1 MTSSTFARPETVD
14 APHRHTGTWSVDDA
28 LAAAVVGLADINVR
42 VIALVPAHNEEA
54 GVGIALDSL
63 AAQTRRP
70 DLVIVIPDNCTDG
83 TVAVVE
89 ARGDALVRPTV
100 GNTNKKAGAL
110 NQTLGLLLPMLRE
123 SDAVLVMDADSALD
137 EKFVSGALSRL
148 GTRVSGDHSPMIGGV
163 GGTFRGGPGGGF
175 VGMLQRNEYGR
186 YARDVHRLKG
196 RVLVLTGTAALFRVD
211 VLREVVAAR
220 ADGRLPGGVAAV
232 YDTHVL
238 TEDNEL
244 TLALLHLGY
253 RILSPK
259 GCVLETEIMTT
270 WRDLWLQRVRWK
282 RGALENLIDYG
293 MTRVTRRYW
302 GRQLMTHLGVL
313 VTAVYIASL
322 VWSAIANGTVH
333 LHPIWLLI
341 TLIFMVERVVSV
353 RARGALQ
360 MLFAAPL
367 VVEMAFDFFLQAA
380 QAKACWDTIT
390 HKERNW

>member
-1 MTSSTFARPETVD
+1 MT
-14 APHRHTGTWSVDDA
+14 
-28 LAAAVVGLADINVR
+28 GLPDRDVR
-42 VIALVPAHNEEA
+42 VIVLVPAHNEEA

-63 AAQTRRP
+63 ARQTRTP
-70 DLVIVIPDNCTDG
+70 DLVVVIPDNCSDG
-83 TVAVVE
+83 TVDVVE
-89 ARGDALVRPTV
+89 ARGDAFVRPTI
-100 GNTNKKAGAL
+100 GNTDKKAGAL
-110 NQTLGLLLPMLRE
+110 NQTLSVVLPLLRG
-123 SDAVLVMDADSALD
+123 SDAVLVMDADSAVD
-137 EKFVSGALSRL
+137 IDFVSGALLRL
-148 GTRVSGDHSPMIGGV
+148 GSRAPGTHGSMIGGV

-175 VGMLQRNEYGR
+175 VGMLQRNEYAR

-220 ADGRLPGGVAAV
+220 VEGRLPGGVAAV

-253 RILSPK
+253 GILSPK
-259 GCVLETEIMTT
+259 GCVLETEVMTT

-293 MTRVTRRYW
+293 FTRVTWRYW

-313 VTAVYIASL
+313 VSAVYVVSLIWSVIAT
-322 VWSAIANGTVH
+322 GGVH
-333 LHPIWLLI
+333 LHPIWMLI
-341 TLIFMVERVVSV
+341 TVIFMAERVVSV
-353 RARGALQ
+353 RSRGLVQMAL
-360 MLFAAPL
+360 AAPL
-367 VVEMAFDFFLQAA
+367 IVEMVFDFFLQAA
-380 QAKACWDTIT
+380 QARACWDTIT